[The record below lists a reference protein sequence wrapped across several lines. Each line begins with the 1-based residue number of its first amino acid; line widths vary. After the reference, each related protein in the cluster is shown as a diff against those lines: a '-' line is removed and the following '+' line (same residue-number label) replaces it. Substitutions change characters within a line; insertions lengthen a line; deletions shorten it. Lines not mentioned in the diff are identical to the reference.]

1 MSIFSRRI
9 SYFLLITIS
18 KFVKNIYYVITSVCF
33 LLFSVGCMPEY
44 DLPNGDELNKIE
56 PSFLSHKA
64 FVEPKVKGTSKDII
78 LVENSSSMNISME
91 EKEWE
96 DEVSS
101 LIKTSWTAANN
112 RVVWTTGDR
121 IGIYMRSASGGTNY
135 YDQNNIQYSIA
146 SGGSSSGSLTAVST
160 PIYFPN
166 RTTNTQFFAYYPYSS
181 SAGNSLTINYNL
193 PVNQTSQGGLS
204 GADLMC
210 SNTPTTNGLTPG
222 ISLGFSHKMVLL
234 SFKIN
239 TSLLSATLTGVT
251 ISGLNVTNTG
261 TLNLSTGVV
270 TPNTT
275 TTFSPSVTTS
285 QTVGINTYAYV
296 DIIINPCTI
305 SSNADM
311 SKLKVTLSFSGLLSH
326 STGLVT
332 SGTFVSGTRYVYN
345 LTVLLS
351 L

>member
-1 MSIFSRRI
+1 M
-9 SYFLLITIS
+9 
-18 KFVKNIYYVITSVCF
+18 KNIYYVIACF
-33 LLFSVGCMPEY
+33 FILLLGFSCTPEY
-44 DLPNGDELNKIE
+44 ETTNGDDLNKIE
-56 PSFLSHKA
+56 PSFLSHKV
-64 FVEPKVKGTSKDII
+64 FLKSKAKSTCKNII
-78 LVENSSSMNISME
+78 LANDSPGMTISME

-96 DEVSS
+96 DE
-101 LIKTSWTAANN
+101 IQPQTKTSWTSANN
-112 RVVWTTGDR
+112 RVTWTTGDR
-121 IGIYMRSASGGTNY
+121 IGIYMRSASGGTSY

-160 PIYFPN
+160 PIYFPD

-181 SAGNSLTINYNL
+181 SAGNSLAINYSL
-193 PVNQTSQGGLS
+193 PTNQTTQAGLS

-210 SNTPTTNGLTPG
+210 SNAPIANGLAPG
-222 ISLGFSHKMVLL
+222 IPLNFSHKMVLF
-234 SFKIN
+234 SFKVN
-239 TSLLSATLTGVT
+239 TSLLPATLTGVT
-251 ISGLNVTNTG
+251 ISGQNVTNTG
-261 TLNLSTGVV
+261 TLNLSTGAI

-275 TTFSPSVTTS
+275 ITFSPSATTS
-285 QTVGINTYAYV
+285 QAIGISTYAYV

-311 SKLKVTLSFSGLLSH
+311 SKLKVTLSFAGILSH

-332 SGTFVSGTRYVYN
+332 SGTFVAGTRYVYN

>member
-1 MSIFSRRI
+1 M
-9 SYFLLITIS
+9 
-18 KFVKNIYYVITSVCF
+18 KNIYYVITYF
-33 LLFSVGCMPEY
+33 FILLLGFSCTPEY
-44 DLPNGDELNKIE
+44 DYPSRDDSSKIE
-56 PSFLSHKA
+56 ASFLSHKA
-64 FVEPKVKGTSKDII
+64 YAKTQAESICSGIN
-78 LVENSSSMNISME
+78 LANNSPTMVISME
-91 EKEWE
+91 EKGWE
-96 DEVSS
+96 DE
-101 LIKTSWTAANN
+101 IQPQTKTSWTTANN
-112 RVVWTTGDR
+112 RVTWTTGDR
-121 IGIYMRSASGGTNY
+121 IGVYMRSASGGTSY
-135 YDQNNIQYSIA
+135 YDQNNTQYNIA

-160 PIYFPN
+160 AIYFPD

-181 SAGNSLTINYNL
+181 SAENSLTINYSL
-193 PVNQTSQGGLS
+193 PTNQTTQAGLS

-210 SNTPTTNGLTPG
+210 SNTPITNGSTPG
-222 ISLGFSHKMVLL
+222 ISLNFSHKMVLF

-239 TSLLSATLTGVT
+239 TSLLPATLTGVT

-261 TLNLSTGVV
+261 TLNLSTGIA
-270 TPNTT
+270 TPNTA
-275 TTFSPSVTTS
+275 TTFSPSITTN

-311 SKLKVTLSFSGLLSH
+311 SKLKVTLSFAGILSH